1 MVTMKPIQDVT
12 DAELSVL
19 QVLWDEGPCSL
30 RRIAESLYPKKPLVA
45 AQATVLKLLERLEG
59 KKCVRRERG
68 DGPQQFLAVVNRDEL
83 IGRRLRA
90 MADQLCEGSLSPLLT
105 NLVKAG
111 SLSSKERNE
120 LQNLLAEL
128 TANPSR
134 RS

>member
-1 MVTMKPIQDVT
+1 MKPIQDVT

-30 RRIAESLYPKKPLVA
+30 RHVAETLYPKKPLVA
-45 AQATVLKLLERLEG
+45 AQATVLKLIERLEG
-59 KKCVRRERG
+59 KRCVKRERG
-68 DGPQQFLAVVNRDEL
+68 EGPQQFLPAVNRDDL

-90 MADQLCEGSLSPLLT
+90 VADKLCEGSFSPLLT

-111 SLSSKERNE
+111 ALTSKERSE
-120 LQNLLAEL
+120 LHNLLTEL
-128 TANPSR
+128 TSHSPR